1 MTVLAVLTV
10 QPVDI
15 VETENT
21 VVTVEIVETEE
32 TVLIEDLKK
41 YELPKNSVV
50 LLTAN
55 MDTRDAS
62 ASKKDGV
69 PQQICYASYP
79 KTKCLFTQGTVQS
92 PQFQQAVSMFSMA
105 LQSGQIAPLVN

>member
-1 MTVLAVLTV
+1 MTVLTVLTV

-62 ASKKDGV
+62 ASKKCCRTECHPTIQFLLKIKKFTFAPEV
-69 PQQICYASYP
+69 RECVW
-79 KTKCLFTQGTVQS
+79 KTEYEYEYYSAFRK
-92 PQFQQAVSMFSMA
+92 
-105 LQSGQIAPLVN
+105 

>member
-62 ASKKDGV
+62 ASKNCVQTWASEYLVGCYHLISCTL
-69 PQQICYASYP
+69 PQSY
-79 KTKCLFTQGTVQS
+79 L
-92 PQFQQAVSMFSMA
+92 
-105 LQSGQIAPLVN
+105 

>member
-1 MTVLAVLTV
+1 MTVLTVLTV
-10 QPVDI
+10 QPADI
-15 VETENT
+15 VKTENT

-41 YELPKNSVV
+41 YQLPKNSVV

-62 ASKKDGV
+62 ASKNE
-69 PQQICYASYP
+69 S
-79 KTKCLFTQGTVQS
+79 
-92 PQFQQAVSMFSMA
+92 
-105 LQSGQIAPLVN
+105 LQSALSNVSCILHLFLLHPILRLHLEAFLFILDGTLSGKLCPLSRLE